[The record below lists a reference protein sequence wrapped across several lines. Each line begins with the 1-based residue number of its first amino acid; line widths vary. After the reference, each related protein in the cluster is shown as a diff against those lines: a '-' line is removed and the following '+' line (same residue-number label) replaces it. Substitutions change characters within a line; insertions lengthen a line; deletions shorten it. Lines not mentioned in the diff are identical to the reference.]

1 MKSLFPLGMIYGG
14 LYCLALKALPNT
26 KDAILP
32 AIFMVLSVFIVTFLV
47 CAIVKKD

>member
-32 AIFMVLSVFIVTFLV
+32 TLFMCLSVGIVVFLICV
-47 CAIVKKD
+47 IVKEG